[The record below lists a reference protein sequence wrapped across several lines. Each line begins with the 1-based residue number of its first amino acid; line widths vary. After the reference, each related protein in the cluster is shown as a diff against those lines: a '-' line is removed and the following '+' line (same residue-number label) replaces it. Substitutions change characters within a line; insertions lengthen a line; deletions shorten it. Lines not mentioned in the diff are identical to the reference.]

1 MNMGPF
7 IKKTIKMTAAVC
19 ALFTLNACHE
29 RIDLFQ
35 GQETKPGDNPFG
47 EVPLDFDWSL
57 SQDVELTLTTDVTTR
72 VFIYEDADLTTLMC
86 SMILEAEKPETIN
99 LTTLNSIDKLYL
111 AYLDSEGNTVKRI
124 IDVTQ
129 QQLRTRAFGIY
140 GALTGAAET
149 LPSTEG
155 NKHLVFSPNNSVY
168 GTVLFEDM
176 YPQLGDYDM
185 NDFVIG
191 YKKQY
196 GKDDYTE
203 TLQITMQIRAIGGTL
218 PFVPGV
224 EVKGVDV
231 DGLDVSW
238 TSSDPRLSVEEASEN
253 DASGTPV
260 FRINGV
266 QELKGNNKYFNVSL
280 PCVEQDQLPYV
291 TITLSRAI
299 DNNCQLDIRDK
310 DLNFFI
316 YNTKSKVE
324 IHEKNTE
331 VTRFASN
338 SDEKEFHQNG
348 LVWAFRV
355 EGYMPHTL
363 ESEKIDKVFPNVTGW
378 MQSGGT
384 AHNEWVKD
392 FDSDRVVDYTQGSG
406 AGSGSST
413 GSQAP
418 YINIKQS
425 VVEAP
430 AAGGRVEVPLD
441 ANCDFDVS
449 FGEKGWIYDFSKEAG
464 KLVLYVYNNY
474 NGADKSAIVT
484 LTPTTDITKKFS
496 FTINQKAE
504 AYAGVTIDARS
515 PFTTN
520 MKKLVEANG
529 GVADDIKKVKIIG
542 HSDKYKGCLPKDL
555 PVNVIRIGGNERNL
569 PHNVYMEW
577 DASSGTIIVSTPGS
591 VVSSGNECGS
601 MFNNLNGLE
610 EVDLSG
616 FDISRCTKMNKMFFG
631 CPKLKHVDLTPL
643 NTSNVTT
650 MSGLFQMCT
659 GLESVNMKGINTS
672 KVTNMDS
679 MFDRCSS
686 LKSADLSLLNTEN
699 VTTFRR
705 MFWNCNSLEHVN
717 LYCPKTSLTGEGMKE
732 MFVNCYELQDIDM
745 SQLDFN
751 TIIEFRAI
759 FSNCRSLKNLVLG
772 SPAFVLP
779 ETCLLNTMFKDAA
792 TTSKSTLIKCS
803 RGTYDY
809 IQQVIRNNKAGDSKV
824 FLTQYCSFSI
834 Y

>member
-1 MNMGPF
+1 M
-7 IKKTIKMTAAVC
+7 
-19 ALFTLNACHE
+19 
-29 RIDLFQ
+29 
-35 GQETKPGDNPFG
+35 
-47 EVPLDFDWSL
+47 PLDFDWSL

-111 AYLDSEGNTVKRI
+111 AYLDGEGNTVKRI

-140 GALTGAAET
+140 GALTGVAET

-155 NKHLVFSPNNSVY
+155 NNHLVFSPNNSVY

-392 FDSDRVVDYTQGSG
+392 FDSDRVVDYAQGSG

-441 ANCDFDVS
+441 AN
-449 FGEKGWIYDFSKEAG
+449 
-464 KLVLYVYNNY
+464 
-474 NGADKSAIVT
+474 
-484 LTPTTDITKKFS
+484 
-496 FTINQKAE
+496 
-504 AYAGVTIDARS
+504 
-515 PFTTN
+515 
-520 MKKLVEANG
+520 
-529 GVADDIKKVKIIG
+529 
-542 HSDKYKGCLPKDL
+542 
-555 PVNVIRIGGNERNL
+555 
-569 PHNVYMEW
+569 
-577 DASSGTIIVSTPGS
+577 
-591 VVSSGNECGS
+591 
-601 MFNNLNGLE
+601 
-610 EVDLSG
+610 
-616 FDISRCTKMNKMFFG
+616 
-631 CPKLKHVDLTPL
+631 
-643 NTSNVTT
+643 
-650 MSGLFQMCT
+650 
-659 GLESVNMKGINTS
+659 
-672 KVTNMDS
+672 
-679 MFDRCSS
+679 
-686 LKSADLSLLNTEN
+686 
-699 VTTFRR
+699 
-705 MFWNCNSLEHVN
+705 
-717 LYCPKTSLTGEGMKE
+717 
-732 MFVNCYELQDIDM
+732 
-745 SQLDFN
+745 
-751 TIIEFRAI
+751 
-759 FSNCRSLKNLVLG
+759 
-772 SPAFVLP
+772 
-779 ETCLLNTMFKDAA
+779 
-792 TTSKSTLIKCS
+792 
-803 RGTYDY
+803 
-809 IQQVIRNNKAGDSKV
+809 
-824 FLTQYCSFSI
+824 
-834 Y
+834 